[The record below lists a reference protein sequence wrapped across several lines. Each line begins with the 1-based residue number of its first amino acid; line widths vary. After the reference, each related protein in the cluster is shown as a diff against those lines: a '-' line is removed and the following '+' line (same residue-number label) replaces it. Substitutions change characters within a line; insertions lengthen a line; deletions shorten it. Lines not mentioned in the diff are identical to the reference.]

1 MNHDA
6 ELLRRYAEE
15 HSESA
20 FAELI
25 QRNVDV
31 VYSAALR
38 VLNGDLHRAQDVTQQ
53 VFAEL
58 ARQARRLAKHP
69 ALVGW
74 LYTTTRKM
82 ALRVVRTDQRR
93 NTREREATMMNEPSN
108 AAEPDWDRMQPM
120 IEEAMHEL
128 GERDRIAVLMRFFQ
142 GK

>member
-1 MNHDA
+1 MSHDA

-38 VLNGDLHRAQDVTQQ
+38 VLGGDTHRAQDVTQQ
-53 VFAEL
+53 VFAEM
-58 ARQARRLAKHP
+58 ARQARALLKHP

-74 LYTTTRKM
+74 LYTTTRHM
-82 ALRVVRTDQRR
+82 ALRVVRSEQRR
-93 NTREREATMMNEPSN
+93 KAREREATMMNESSDVQDP
-108 AAEPDWDRMQPM
+108 
-120 IEEAMHEL
+120 
-128 GERDRIAVLMRFFQ
+128 
-142 GK
+142 